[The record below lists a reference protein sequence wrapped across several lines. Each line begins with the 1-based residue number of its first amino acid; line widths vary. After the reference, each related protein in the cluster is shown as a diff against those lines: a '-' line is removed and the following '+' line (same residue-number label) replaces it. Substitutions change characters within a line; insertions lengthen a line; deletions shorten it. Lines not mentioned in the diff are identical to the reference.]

1 MQIIL
6 TNKQTNKLS
15 MQTQI
20 ETKVALLDNIT
31 PELREEVKDILV
43 QTNLNW
49 DVRKEDLISFPSNL
63 PTPNSGVYR
72 NDTNNYLGTASKKYT
87 IYQNSELIETIHQA
101 AKQFGMTI
109 VDGGSLYDGVRVYLQ
124 LQFPDE
130 YVGNSQIKRYITA
143 VNSHNGL
150 GSVGFGSTN
159 DILNITS
166 VSSSK
171 YRFFR
176 MYNQMD
182 KFRHCSIVQQR
193 VKTAVNQLFQTIT
206 QENKTILLFKKMA
219 ECKVEDELLREI
231 MMKCYAIDLNAATST
246 MTPRQEKKANDI
258 SFALTQEIN
267 KQDGT
272 VWGLFNGII
281 KLTDY
286 NIPAGK
292 STNDFV
298 MAGTGYAVNMKAF
311 NTINE
316 FLNKF

>member
-1 MQIIL
+1 
-6 TNKQTNKLS
+6 
-15 MQTQI
+15 
-20 ETKVALLDNIT
+20 
-31 PELREEVKDILV
+31 
-43 QTNLNW
+43 
-49 DVRKEDLISFPSNL
+49 
-63 PTPNSGVYR
+63 
-72 NDTNNYLGTASKKYT
+72 
-87 IYQNSELIETIHQA
+87 
-101 AKQFGMTI
+101 
-109 VDGGSLYDGVRVYLQ
+109 
-124 LQFPDE
+124 
-130 YVGNSQIKRYITA
+130 
-143 VNSHNGL
+143 
-150 GSVGFGSTN
+150 
-159 DILNITS
+159 
-166 VSSSK
+166 
-171 YRFFR
+171 

-246 MTPRQEKKANDI
+246 MTPRQEKKVNDI

-311 NTINE
+311 NTIND
-316 FLNKF
+316 FLSKF